1 MKKFMSL
8 LLVIVLAFGLTACGS
23 STAAPSTPETSS
35 TTESSEAAP
44 AAQPAEAKTLQIA
57 LSANETSPG
66 GVTANKVK
74 EIIEAKSGGNLKVDV
89 YPNAQLGGDRELI
102 ESTQAGSL
110 SMATLTTAPMVSFI
124 PELAVFD
131 MPVALS
137 DLDVARKVLNGP
149 FRELIAAKYEAAGFK
164 LLMMVPDSFREMSS
178 NVPVNKYE
186 DFTGIDIRTMEN
198 KYHMAFWQNLGA
210 NPSPLAFSELYI
222 ALQQGLVDAQENPY
236 ATLVASKLYEQQK
249 YIINTNHIMF
259 ISTTVMNKDLY
270 DSLSDDQKAVLN
282 ESFAEVEEFAFAEG
296 KRQADASL
304 QFIKDAGIEVID
316 LAPEEY
322 AKMQKAAEPVYDMI
336 RQDIG
341 TELVDALL
349 KALDEAK

>member
-1 MKKFMSL
+1 MKKLVSL
-8 LLVIVLAFGLTACGS
+8 LLVTVLVLGLVSCS
-23 STAAPSTPETSS
+23 SKVDPLETPETSS
-35 TTESSEAAP
+35 TETESTDTVES
-44 AAQPAEAKTLQIA
+44 KTFQIA
-57 LSANETSPG
+57 LSANESSPG

-74 EIIEAKSGGNLKVDV
+74 EIIEAKSNGSLQVEV

-102 ESTQAGSL
+102 ESTQAGNL

-137 DLDVARKVLNGP
+137 DLEVARKVLNGP
-149 FRELIAAKYEAAGFK
+149 FRELIASKYEAAGFK

-178 NVPVNKYE
+178 NVPVYKFD
-186 DFTGIDIRTMEN
+186 DFKGIDIRTMEN
-198 KYHMAFWQNLGA
+198 KYHMAFWKNLGA

-222 ALQQGLVDAQENPY
+222 GLQQGLVDAQENPY

-259 ISTTVMNKDLY
+259 ISTTVMNKGLY
-270 DSLSDDQKAVLN
+270 DSLSDEQKLILE
-282 ESFAEVEEFAFAEG
+282 ESFIEAQDFGFAEG
-296 KRQADASL
+296 KRQADESL
-304 QFIKDAGIEVID
+304 AFIQKEGLEVID
-316 LAPEEY
+316 LASEEY
-322 AKMQKAAEPVYDMI
+322 AKMQEAAGPVYEMI
-336 RQDIG
+336 REDIG

-349 KALDEAK
+349 NALEEAK